1 MTYTNLFP
9 HLVANQ
15 FMKTMVLE
23 PLTSP
28 FLEWYNPDAH
38 CEYHARVLGHSIED
52 CALSKDEVQKLI
64 ESGVLSFTVMEPL
77 INEMD
82 EEDRDTTL
90 TISKSYI
97 DVDGKAIE
105 CFVQSWEMIN
115 AAFIDEVKGEKK
127 VTSLVGVIVERKH
140 MVFPHLHET
149 FYSARV

>member
-64 ESGVLSFTVMEPL
+64 ELGVLSFT
-77 INEMD
+77 
-82 EEDRDTTL
+82 
-90 TISKSYI
+90 
-97 DVDGKAIE
+97 
-105 CFVQSWEMIN
+105 
-115 AAFIDEVKGEKK
+115 
-127 VTSLVGVIVERKH
+127 IVE
-140 MVFPHLHET
+140 
-149 FYSARV
+149 